1 MFHLFYLF
9 YLQVFSNGF
18 GSSLDDGG
26 LQLDGVLQRRAGA
39 SDWRS
44 SCRRSSPGEGSLSRR
59 RVLSERLSHRSQ
71 LQQRPL
77 HSHTAERLCSPTLVA
92 RRILAAPSASLKAS
106 LPSAAEGAGPS
117 TCERRYFFVVLRK
130 VGRAHALSPM
140 LGSNDRQNGR
150 GKLCIA
156 RRAAAERQPAEQPA
170 AQRASGTASGTA
182 SVPRRWRGPFRAGA
196 CGACARGK
204 AGVARP
210 RGRRIKIR
218 GPPAA
223 SPNFSRRSALPCRF

>member
-9 YLQVFSNGF
+9 YLQVFSHGF

-77 HSHTAERLCSPTLVA
+77 HSHTAERLCSPTLVVG
-92 RRILAAPSASLKAS
+92 SQDS
-106 LPSAAEGAGPS
+106 
-117 TCERRYFFVVLRK
+117 
-130 VGRAHALSPM
+130 GRA
-140 LGSNDRQNGR
+140 LGFTQGESAFSR
-150 GKLCIA
+150 
-156 RRAAAERQPAEQPA
+156 
-170 AQRASGTASGTA
+170 
-182 SVPRRWRGPFRAGA
+182 
-196 CGACARGK
+196 
-204 AGVARP
+204 
-210 RGRRIKIR
+210 RGRR
-218 GPPAA
+218 A
-223 SPNFSRRSALPCRF
+223 FTL